1 MQRALHF
8 AGDFHLD
15 REAEG
20 RSLFLRETDAIH
32 GEEGL
37 RFQRFLGTANSV
49 SESSGGH
56 DICFAPL

>member
-37 RFQRFLGTANSV
+37 RFQRFLGAANSV
-49 SESSGGH
+49 
-56 DICFAPL
+56 